1 MGGQRT
7 LQNGDQVPELDNA
20 VTLTV
25 YTKCPEKYI
34 LIDQETGQRY
44 VGHSTTGTFNWRK
57 LED

>member
-1 MGGQRT
+1 MGGYRT

-20 VTLTV
+20 ITLTV

-44 VGHSTTGTFNWRK
+44 MGYSTTDTFNWRK